1 MGAVAGWLQVWSD
14 RAGLWQWQISDRKGA
29 MRRVGRVSKIVCMRV
44 LCSSFSPSLLSAA
57 PVARRNPDL
66 QKVDR
71 SVCPVAS
78 SQAINEATHIEWL
91 HKKGIVEGLSLSS
104 SDRES
109 VQQAAR
115 RFRPKSLVA

>member
-1 MGAVAGWLQVWSD
+1 
-14 RAGLWQWQISDRKGA
+14 
-29 MRRVGRVSKIVCMRV
+29 MRRVGLGRRLCVCV
-44 LCSSFSPSLLSAA
+44 CFVQIFLLHCCLLRQL
-57 PVARRNPDL
+57 PVVDPDL
-66 QKVDR
+66 QRVGR

-78 SQAINEATHIEWL
+78 SRAINEATHIEWL

-109 VQQAAR
+109 LEQAAR